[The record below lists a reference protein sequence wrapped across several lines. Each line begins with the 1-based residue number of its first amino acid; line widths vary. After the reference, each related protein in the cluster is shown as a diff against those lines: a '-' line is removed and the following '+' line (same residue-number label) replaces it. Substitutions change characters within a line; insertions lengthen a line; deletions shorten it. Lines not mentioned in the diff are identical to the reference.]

1 MVEEIPIIKIERW
14 HLLLAESSND
24 LKRLLKKVKGE
35 STKAR
40 LQPNKKTTEIMTTEE
55 THNFNTD
62 DEDTKMKDFVYLGSV
77 ISSSGDSSQE
87 IRSRRTLGRT
97 AMEELG
103 KVSLLNSERK
113 SKGGS
118 LKTNVKITAPS

>member
-1 MVEEIPIIKIERW
+1 M
-14 HLLLAESSND
+14 
-24 LKRLLKKVKGE
+24 KGE

-87 IRSRRTLGRT
+87 IRSRRTLGKT

-103 KVSLLNSERK
+103 KVTQ